1 MSDDTLLPFD
11 LPSVGRKK
19 LTIDFAGGNQSSDG
33 GLLLLRAAERKLGVC
48 RRLAEAMPDRRD
60 PERVRHAMFEMVMAR
75 ASAIACG
82 YEDAIDL
89 DRLRHDPLMKVAVGR
104 CPASGAPLA
113 SQSTISRLENAP
125 SKTEAARLSAALLD
139 QFGTTVKPGKLEVL
153 DIDDT
158 FCAAHGG
165 QQLAFW
171 NAHHDERGFAS
182 MHIYHVASG
191 TPVAA
196 ILRPARTPKG
206 SEVRTVIKHVTK
218 RLRRHWPKTRIVW
231 RGDSHY
237 GRVEAMEWAED
248 NDADY
253 IFGLAGNAAL
263 DALVAEAAV
272 NLRFHHAMSSKAKL
286 RTYASFLYQAGS
298 WKRPRKV
305 VARLECSLQPVGEA
319 GMRQEVD
326 IRYVVTSLKGSAQH
340 LYENV
345 YCQRGQMENLIKLH
359 KAQLASDRMSCHSAT
374 ANQVRLVLHTA
385 AFWLMHGVRAAIPQA
400 SPLAKCEFAT
410 HPRAPDQD
418 RRARDRACRA
428 HPRPAAHQLPGRGA
442 VPVRRTRP
450 HAVRPMSRGAV
461 CPDEPPT
468 RQINPERVA
477 SRVAS
482 HRSRQTERRHASE
495 PPDVQKSAASCMI
508 RASHVAYCIS
518 ARSDQHIND
527 FVAGYQREACNRP

>member
-1 MSDDTLLPFD
+1 MSNDTLLPFD

-19 LTIDFAGGNQSSDG
+19 LTIDFAGDNQSSDG

-48 RRLAEAMPDRRD
+48 RRLAAAMPDRRD

-139 QFGTTVKPGKLEVL
+139 QFGTSVKPGKLEVL

-182 MHIYHVASG
+182 LHIYHVASS

-206 SEVRTVIKHVTK
+206 IEVRTVIRHVTK

-248 NDADY
+248 HHADY

-272 NLRFHHAMSSKAKL
+272 NLRLHHAMSSEPKL

-298 WKRPRKV
+298 WRRPRKV
-305 VARLECSLQPVGEA
+305 VARLECSLQPGEA

-340 LYENV
+340 LYENI

-410 HPRAPDQD
+410 LRE
-418 RRARDRACRA
+418 RLIKIGARVIEHVARIRV
-428 HPRPAAHQLPGRGA
+428 QLP
-442 VPVRRTRP
+442 TSCP
-450 HAVRPMSRGAV
+450 HAALFR
-461 CPDEPPT
+461 C
-468 RQINPERVA
+468 VA
-477 SRVAS
+477 LGLMPSG
-482 HRSRQTERRHASE
+482 
-495 PPDVQKSAASCMI
+495 P
-508 RASHVAYCIS
+508 
-518 ARSDQHIND
+518 
-527 FVAGYQREACNRP
+527 

>member
-1 MSDDTLLPFD
+1 MTNDTLLPFD
-11 LPSVGRKK
+11 LPAVSRRK
-19 LTIDFAGGNQSSDG
+19 LTVDFNGGNQSSDA
-33 GLLLLRAAERKLGVC
+33 GLLLLREAERKLGVC
-48 RRLAEAMPDRRD
+48 RRLADAMPDRRD
-60 PERVRHAMFEMVMAR
+60 PDRVRHEMFEMVMAR

-82 YEDAIDL
+82 HKDAIDL

-104 CPASGAPLA
+104 CPETGAPLA

-125 SKTEAARLSAALLD
+125 SKTEAVRLAVALLD
-139 QFGTTVKPGKLEVL
+139 QFGATVKPGRMEIL

-206 SEVRTVIKHVTK
+206 TEVCTVVKHVTK
-218 RLRRHWPKTRIVW
+218 RLRQHWPDTRIIW

-237 GRVEAMEWAED
+237 GRVEAMEWAE
-248 NDADY
+248 NNGADY
-253 IFGLAGNAAL
+253 IFGLPGNAPL
-263 DALVAEAAV
+263 DATVAKTAD
-272 NLRFHHAMSSKAKL
+272 NLRFHHARSSQVKL
-286 RTYASFLYQAGS
+286 RTFASFTYQASS

-305 VARLECSLQPVGEA
+305 VARLECSLQPDEGGTTST

-359 KAQLASDRMSCHSAT
+359 KAQLSSDRMSCHSAT
-374 ANQVRLVLHTA
+374 ANQVRLALHTA
-385 AFWLMHGVRAAIPQA
+385 AFWLMHGVRAAIPQTD
-400 SPLAKCEFAT
+400 PLAKAEFAT
-410 HPRAPDQD
+410 IRE
-418 RRARDRACRA
+418 RLIKIGARVIEHLARIRI
-428 HPRPAAHQLPGRGA
+428 QLPTSCPEGA
-442 VPVRRTRP
+442 LFRT
-450 HAVRPMSRGAV
+450 
-461 CPDEPPT
+461 
-468 RQINPERVA
+468 VA
-477 SRVAS
+477 LGIM
-482 HRSRQTERRHASE
+482 
-495 PPDVQKSAASCMI
+495 PSA
-508 RASHVAYCIS
+508 
-518 ARSDQHIND
+518 
-527 FVAGYQREACNRP
+527 P

>member
-1 MSDDTLLPFD
+1 MTDATPLPFD
-11 LPSVGRKK
+11 LPSVHRKK
-19 LTIDFAGGNQSSDG
+19 LTVDFDGGTQSSDA
-33 GLLLLRAAERKLGVC
+33 GLLLLRQAERKLGVC
-48 RRLAEAMPDRRD
+48 RRLADAMPDRRD
-60 PERVRHAMFEMVMAR
+60 PDRIRHAMFEMVMAR
-75 ASAIACG
+75 VAAIACG
-82 YEDAIDL
+82 HKDAIDL

-104 CPASGAPLA
+104 CPQTGEPLA

-125 SKTEAARLSAALLD
+125 SKTEAARLAGALLD
-139 QFGTTVKPGKLEVL
+139 QFGTTVKPGKQAIL

-191 TPVAA
+191 TPVAT

-206 SEVRTVIKHVTK
+206 TEVRTVIKHVTK
-218 RLRRHWPKTRIVW
+218 RMRKHWPNTRIVW

-248 NDADY
+248 NGADY
-253 IFGLAGNAAL
+253 IFGLAGNAPL
-263 DALVAEAAV
+263 DALVAETAD

-286 RTYASFLYQAGS
+286 RTFASFTYQAGS

-305 VARLECSLQPVGEA
+305 VARLECSLQPDAGDA
-319 GMRQEVD
+319 TATGMRQEVD

-385 AFWLMHGVRAAIPQA
+385 AFWLMHGVRAAIPRT
-400 SPLAKCEFAT
+400 SPLATAEFAT
-410 HPRAPDQD
+410 L
-418 RRARDRACRA
+418 RDRLIKIGARVIEHIA
-428 HPRPAAHQLPGRGA
+428 RIRIQLP
-442 VPVRRTRP
+442 T
-450 HAVRPMSRGAV
+450 S
-461 CPDEPPT
+461 C
-468 RQINPERVA
+468 PERALFRAVA
-477 SRVAS
+477 LGLMPSG
-482 HRSRQTERRHASE
+482 
-495 PPDVQKSAASCMI
+495 P
-508 RASHVAYCIS
+508 
-518 ARSDQHIND
+518 
-527 FVAGYQREACNRP
+527 